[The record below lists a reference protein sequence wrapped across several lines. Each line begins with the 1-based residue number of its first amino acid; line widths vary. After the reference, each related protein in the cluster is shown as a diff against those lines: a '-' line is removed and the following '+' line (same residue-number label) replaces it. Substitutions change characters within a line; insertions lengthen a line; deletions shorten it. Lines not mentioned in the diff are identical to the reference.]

1 MALRTLRLA
10 IQNHDDAVSI
20 NHRAFPLELFNGEPT
35 PRRIVDPE
43 IVAIASLIPA
53 LRWECWAG
61 PASTYPVT
69 MLPAMAAV
77 QAAKD
82 PGAGGLRASDQLDE
96 ALRHA
101 FYTDHRCISI
111 PAVILDIA
119 RECSEVDDAR
129 LEQLLAK
136 GAGIDAIYTDFHQAK
151 SIPIQG
157 SPVVESPDGSRRH
170 NPGTTYHWTGK
181 PPRGFPRLENY
192 ETQWA
197 DDLLT
202 SITLKRSDKVGA

>member
-1 MALRTLRLA
+1 M
-10 IQNHDDAVSI
+10 
-20 NHRAFPLELFNGEPT
+20 PT
-35 PRRIVDPE
+35 TDTPPIVLTVWSVDPE

-129 LEQLLAK
+129 LEQLL
-136 GAGIDAIYTDFHQAK
+136 
-151 SIPIQG
+151 
-157 SPVVESPDGSRRH
+157 VESPDGSRRH